1 MQEKNAKAYIMMITS
16 VLIFG
21 TIGIFRKYIPL
32 SSEMLAFSR

>member
-1 MQEKNAKAYIMMITS
+1 MQEKNVKAYIMMITS

-21 TIGIFRKYIPL
+21 TIGIFRKHIPL